1 MSMDIQENP
10 TKVPLSENAIL
21 HQSGVSFF
29 RIFTAYRK
37 EKKIR
42 TEKIVSGVISRRAF
56 LDIEKG
62 KSVLSRENWKFLMH
76 RIGIVTDYF
85 ETVVSRKELKDWRCR
100 EDICLS
106 VCEDCKK
113 AKKLLE
119 EYRNSHIKMSNIERQ
134 FCLKIEWLLSR
145 NEKSDEELYKLSKD
159 AVCCTVQEDWKEN
172 LSVLYVG
179 PEELEAMLLVVWSL
193 LKKNELMDA
202 FRLFDQIQ
210 RYPKI
215 HNWEPRMRE
224 MICAQIALIGIKL
237 YERMQKIDIGYKIGM
252 ESLELL
258 RQQSSQRYAYP
269 LLAELVRIGIMLEK
283 EKSEELLQFQKFQ
296 KAFEIVYEENKIP
309 YMRVWQCGSIENSY
323 DVGMVLKRMRMAQEK
338 TQEEVCIDEKGFSF
352 LNVRQLSRMEGK
364 NEIICERISVI
375 VPIYNTEKYLARC
388 IESILCQTY
397 TNLEI
402 ILVDD
407 GSTDK
412 SGDICDFYA
421 RKDNRVKVV
430 HKENGGAAA
439 ARNFALNMVTG
450 QYIGFVDSD
459 DTVEKDFFELL
470 YDLICQY
477 DADIS
482 MVAYREIEMGE
493 KIAKLKDKSL
503 IVMNQKQAVK
513 ELLFDRKIQNYV
525 WNKLYKRKLFQGVYF
540 PIGVIYEDISVMYDL
555 IRKIEKLVYL
565 PESKYNYYIRKDSIV
580 NTNSHQ
586 KRVDELDSVIKRYKD
601 AKRDF
606 PELEQENAYALV
618 MWMIRVYSY
627 TVKENDP
634 NDTFIKE
641 QYELFQSESQKYLC
655 YILTNLKP
663 FKRMILLAMLWDL
676 EKGKEVVRMDG
687 ELHE

>member
-338 TQEEVCIDEKGFSF
+338 TQEEVCIDEKGVSF
-352 LNVRQLSRMEGK
+352 LNVRQLSRIEKGENRPSTENFQFLTRKMGRELDWIMPMLETDSIEVLSMRQDIIYAIGMRQWKKAQNILEQLKTKIGAEDYKEPQIQQEIQFIEAMYELEANRITACEAEKEYYEALSYTFELSWLSLEELPFIRSEEGIIISNIADIYHDMGNLK
-364 NEIICERISVI
+364 KSEELFEKLSSAYQKKQIFLKINSSASAIILGQYSRLLGDIMNYEKALYIDSVNLKYELNDFNLIHIENLLYNQAWAYYEIDREQNNQKIQRKFWAAQRFAEFNRKEELI
-375 VPIYNTEKYLARC
+375 NLLKMRENKYLK
-388 IESILCQTY
+388 
-397 TNLEI
+397 
-402 ILVDD
+402 DD
-407 GSTDK
+407 
-412 SGDICDFYA
+412 
-421 RKDNRVKVV
+421 
-430 HKENGGAAA
+430 
-439 ARNFALNMVTG
+439 
-450 QYIGFVDSD
+450 
-459 DTVEKDFFELL
+459 
-470 YDLICQY
+470 
-477 DADIS
+477 
-482 MVAYREIEMGE
+482 
-493 KIAKLKDKSL
+493 
-503 IVMNQKQAVK
+503 
-513 ELLFDRKIQNYV
+513 
-525 WNKLYKRKLFQGVYF
+525 
-540 PIGVIYEDISVMYDL
+540 
-555 IRKIEKLVYL
+555 
-565 PESKYNYYIRKDSIV
+565 
-580 NTNSHQ
+580 
-586 KRVDELDSVIKRYKD
+586 
-601 AKRDF
+601 
-606 PELEQENAYALV
+606 
-618 MWMIRVYSY
+618 
-627 TVKENDP
+627 
-634 NDTFIKE
+634 
-641 QYELFQSESQKYLC
+641 
-655 YILTNLKP
+655 
-663 FKRMILLAMLWDL
+663 
-676 EKGKEVVRMDG
+676 
-687 ELHE
+687 

>member
-1 MSMDIQENP
+1 MSMDIQGNL
-10 TKVPLSENAIL
+10 TKIPLSENAIL

-106 VCEDCKK
+106 VCEDCEK

-145 NEKSDEELYKLSKD
+145 NEKSGEELYKLSKD

-172 LSVLYVG
+172 LSALYVG
-179 PEELEAMLLVVWSL
+179 SEELEAMLLVVWSL

-237 YERMQKIDIGYKIGM
+237 YERMQKIDIAYKIGI

-258 RQQSSQRYAYP
+258 RQQSSQRYVYP
-269 LLAELVRIGIMLEK
+269 LLVELVRIGIMLEK
-283 EKSEELLQFQKFQ
+283 EKSEELQQFLKFQ
-296 KAFEIVYEENKIP
+296 KAFAILYEENKIP

-352 LNVRQLSRMEGK
+352 LNVRQLSRIEKGENRPSTENFQFLTRKMGRELDWIMPMLETDSIEVLSMRQDIIYAIGMRQWKKAKNILEQLKTKIRAEDYKEPQIQQEIQFIEAMYELEANKITVSEAEKKYYEALSYTFELSWLSLEELPFIRSEEG
-364 NEIICERISVI
+364 IIISNI
-375 VPIYNTEKYLARC
+375 ADIYHDMGNLKKSEELFEKLSSVYQKKQML
-388 IESILCQTY
+388 LK
-397 TNLEI
+397 TNSSASAI
-402 ILVDD
+402 IL
-407 GSTDK
+407 
-412 SGDICDFYA
+412 
-421 RKDNRVKVV
+421 
-430 HKENGGAAA
+430 
-439 ARNFALNMVTG
+439 G
-450 QYIGFVDSD
+450 QYSR
-459 DTVEKDFFELL
+459 LL
-470 YDLICQY
+470 GNI
-477 DADIS
+477 
-482 MVAYREIEMGE
+482 
-493 KIAKLKDKSL
+493 
-503 IVMNQKQAVK
+503 MNYKKA
-513 ELLFDRKIQNYV
+513 
-525 WNKLYKRKLFQGVYF
+525 LY
-540 PIGVIYEDISVMYDL
+540 I
-555 IRKIEKLVYL
+555 
-565 PESKYNYYIRKDSIV
+565 
-580 NTNSHQ
+580 
-586 KRVDELDSVIKRYKD
+586 DSVN
-601 AKRDF
+601 
-606 PELEQENAYALV
+606 L
-618 MWMIRVYSY
+618 
-627 TVKENDP
+627 
-634 NDTFIKE
+634 
-641 QYELFQSESQKYLC
+641 QYELNDFNLIHIENLLYNQAWAYYEIDREQNNQKIQRKFWTAQRFAEFNRKEELINLLKMRENKYL
-655 YILTNLKP
+655 K
-663 FKRMILLAMLWDL
+663 D
-676 EKGKEVVRMDG
+676 D
-687 ELHE
+687 

>member
-1 MSMDIQENP
+1 MDIKGNLTEI
-10 TKVPLSENAIL
+10 PLSENAIL

-106 VCEDCKK
+106 VCEDCEK

-145 NEKSDEELYKLSKD
+145 NEKSGEELYKLSKD

-172 LSVLYVG
+172 LSALYVG

-237 YERMQKIDIGYKIGM
+237 YERMQKIDIAYKIGI

-338 TQEEVCIDEKGFSF
+338 TQEEVCIDENGFSF
-352 LNVRQLSRMEGK
+352 LNVRQLSRIEKGENRPSTENFQFLTRKMGRELDWIMPMLETDSIEVLSMRQDIIYSIGMRQWKKAQNILEQLKTKIRAEDYKEPQIQQEIQFIEAMYELEANKITVSEAEKKYYEALSYTFELSWLSLEELPFIRSEEG
-364 NEIICERISVI
+364 IIISNI
-375 VPIYNTEKYLARC
+375 ADIYHDMGNLKKSEELFEKLSSVYQKKQML
-388 IESILCQTY
+388 LK
-397 TNLEI
+397 TNSSASAI
-402 ILVDD
+402 IL
-407 GSTDK
+407 
-412 SGDICDFYA
+412 
-421 RKDNRVKVV
+421 
-430 HKENGGAAA
+430 
-439 ARNFALNMVTG
+439 G
-450 QYIGFVDSD
+450 QYSR
-459 DTVEKDFFELL
+459 LL
-470 YDLICQY
+470 GNI
-477 DADIS
+477 
-482 MVAYREIEMGE
+482 
-493 KIAKLKDKSL
+493 
-503 IVMNQKQAVK
+503 MNYKKA
-513 ELLFDRKIQNYV
+513 
-525 WNKLYKRKLFQGVYF
+525 LY
-540 PIGVIYEDISVMYDL
+540 I
-555 IRKIEKLVYL
+555 
-565 PESKYNYYIRKDSIV
+565 
-580 NTNSHQ
+580 
-586 KRVDELDSVIKRYKD
+586 DSVN
-601 AKRDF
+601 
-606 PELEQENAYALV
+606 L
-618 MWMIRVYSY
+618 
-627 TVKENDP
+627 
-634 NDTFIKE
+634 
-641 QYELFQSESQKYLC
+641 QYELNDFNLIHIENLLYNQAWAYYEIDREQNNQKIQRKFWTAQRIAEFNRKEELINLLKMRENKYL
-655 YILTNLKP
+655 
-663 FKRMILLAMLWDL
+663 
-676 EKGKEVVRMDG
+676 KGD
-687 ELHE
+687 

>member
-1 MSMDIQENP
+1 MSMDIQGNL
-10 TKVPLSENAIL
+10 TKIPLSENAIL

-106 VCEDCKK
+106 VCEDCEK

-145 NEKSDEELYKLSKD
+145 NEKSGEELYKLSKD

-172 LSVLYVG
+172 LSALYVG

-237 YERMQKIDIGYKIGM
+237 YERMQKIDIAYKIGI

-269 LLAELVRIGIMLEK
+269 LLVELVRIGIMLEK
-283 EKSEELLQFQKFQ
+283 EKSEELQQFLKFQ
-296 KAFEIVYEENKIP
+296 KAFAILYEENKIP

-338 TQEEVCIDEKGFSF
+338 TQEEVCIDENGFSF
-352 LNVRQLSRMEGK
+352 LNVRQLSRIEKGENRPSTENFQFLTRKMGRELDWIMPMLETDSIEVLSMRQDIIYAIGMRQWKKAKNILEQLKTKIRAEDYKEPQIQQEIQFIEAMYELEANKITVSEAEKKYYEALSYTFELSWLSLEELPFIRSEEG
-364 NEIICERISVI
+364 IIISNI
-375 VPIYNTEKYLARC
+375 ADIYHDMGNLKKSEELFEKLSSVYQKKQML
-388 IESILCQTY
+388 LK
-397 TNLEI
+397 TNSSASAI
-402 ILVDD
+402 IL
-407 GSTDK
+407 
-412 SGDICDFYA
+412 
-421 RKDNRVKVV
+421 
-430 HKENGGAAA
+430 
-439 ARNFALNMVTG
+439 G
-450 QYIGFVDSD
+450 QYSR
-459 DTVEKDFFELL
+459 LL
-470 YDLICQY
+470 GNI
-477 DADIS
+477 
-482 MVAYREIEMGE
+482 
-493 KIAKLKDKSL
+493 
-503 IVMNQKQAVK
+503 MNYKKA
-513 ELLFDRKIQNYV
+513 
-525 WNKLYKRKLFQGVYF
+525 LY
-540 PIGVIYEDISVMYDL
+540 I
-555 IRKIEKLVYL
+555 
-565 PESKYNYYIRKDSIV
+565 
-580 NTNSHQ
+580 
-586 KRVDELDSVIKRYKD
+586 DSVN
-601 AKRDF
+601 
-606 PELEQENAYALV
+606 L
-618 MWMIRVYSY
+618 
-627 TVKENDP
+627 
-634 NDTFIKE
+634 
-641 QYELFQSESQKYLC
+641 QYELNDFNLIHIENLLYNQAWAYYEIDREQNNQKIQRKFWTAQRIAEFNRKEELINLLKMRENKYL
-655 YILTNLKP
+655 
-663 FKRMILLAMLWDL
+663 
-676 EKGKEVVRMDG
+676 KGD
-687 ELHE
+687 

>member
-1 MSMDIQENP
+1 MSMDIQGNL
-10 TKVPLSENAIL
+10 TKIPLSENAIL

-85 ETVVSRKELKDWRCR
+85 EIVVSRKELKDWRCR

-106 VCEDCKK
+106 ACEDCEK

-145 NEKSDEELYKLSKD
+145 NEKSGEELYKLSKD
-159 AVCCTVQEDWKEN
+159 AVCCTVQEDWKES
-172 LSVLYVG
+172 LSALYVG

-215 HNWEPRMRE
+215 HNWESRMRE

-237 YERMQKIDIGYKIGM
+237 YERMKKIDIAYKIGI

-283 EKSEELLQFQKFQ
+283 EKSEKLLQFQKFQ

-352 LNVRQLSRMEGK
+352 LNVRQLSRIEKGENRPSTENFQFLTRKMGRELDWIMPMLETDSIEVLSMRQDIIYAIGMRQWKKAKNILEQLKTKIGAEDYKEPQIQQEIQFIEAMYELEANRITACEAEKEYYEALSYTFELSWLSLEELPFIRSEEG
-364 NEIICERISVI
+364 IIISNI
-375 VPIYNTEKYLARC
+375 ADIYHDMGNLKKSEELFEKLSSVYQKKQMFLK
-388 IESILCQTY
+388 
-397 TNLEI
+397 TNSSASAI
-402 ILVDD
+402 IL
-407 GSTDK
+407 GQYSRLL
-412 SGDICDFYA
+412 GDIMNY
-421 RKDNRVKVV
+421 KK
-430 HKENGGAAA
+430 
-439 ARNFALNMVTG
+439 AL
-450 QYIGFVDSD
+450 YI
-459 DTVEKDFFELL
+459 
-470 YDLICQY
+470 
-477 DADIS
+477 
-482 MVAYREIEMGE
+482 
-493 KIAKLKDKSL
+493 
-503 IVMNQKQAVK
+503 
-513 ELLFDRKIQNYV
+513 
-525 WNKLYKRKLFQGVYF
+525 
-540 PIGVIYEDISVMYDL
+540 
-555 IRKIEKLVYL
+555 
-565 PESKYNYYIRKDSIV
+565 
-580 NTNSHQ
+580 
-586 KRVDELDSVIKRYKD
+586 DSVN
-601 AKRDF
+601 
-606 PELEQENAYALV
+606 L
-618 MWMIRVYSY
+618 
-627 TVKENDP
+627 
-634 NDTFIKE
+634 
-641 QYELFQSESQKYLC
+641 QYELNDFNLIHIENLLYNQAWAYYEIDREQNSQKIQRKFWAAQRFAEFNRKEELINLLKMRENKYL
-655 YILTNLKP
+655 K
-663 FKRMILLAMLWDL
+663 D
-676 EKGKEVVRMDG
+676 D
-687 ELHE
+687 

>member
-269 LLAELVRIGIMLEK
+269 LLVELVRIGIMLEK

-309 YMRVWQCGSIENSY
+309 YIRVWQCGSIENSY

-352 LNVRQLSRMEGK
+352 LNVRQLSRIEKGENRPSTENFQFLTRKMGRELDWIMPMLETDSIEVLSMRQDIIYSIGMRQWKKAQNILEQLKTKIGAEDYKEPQIQQEIQFIEAMYELEANKITVSEAEKKYYEALSYTFELSWLSLEELPFIRSEEG
-364 NEIICERISVI
+364 IIISNI
-375 VPIYNTEKYLARC
+375 ADIYHDMGNLKKSEELFEKLSSVYQKKQML
-388 IESILCQTY
+388 LK
-397 TNLEI
+397 TNSSASAI
-402 ILVDD
+402 IL
-407 GSTDK
+407 
-412 SGDICDFYA
+412 
-421 RKDNRVKVV
+421 
-430 HKENGGAAA
+430 
-439 ARNFALNMVTG
+439 G
-450 QYIGFVDSD
+450 QYSR
-459 DTVEKDFFELL
+459 LL
-470 YDLICQY
+470 GNI
-477 DADIS
+477 
-482 MVAYREIEMGE
+482 
-493 KIAKLKDKSL
+493 
-503 IVMNQKQAVK
+503 MNYKKA
-513 ELLFDRKIQNYV
+513 
-525 WNKLYKRKLFQGVYF
+525 LY
-540 PIGVIYEDISVMYDL
+540 I
-555 IRKIEKLVYL
+555 
-565 PESKYNYYIRKDSIV
+565 
-580 NTNSHQ
+580 
-586 KRVDELDSVIKRYKD
+586 DSVN
-601 AKRDF
+601 
-606 PELEQENAYALV
+606 L
-618 MWMIRVYSY
+618 
-627 TVKENDP
+627 
-634 NDTFIKE
+634 
-641 QYELFQSESQKYLC
+641 QYELNDFNLIHIENLLYNQAWAYYEIDREQNNQKIQRKFWTAQRIAEFNRKEELINLLKMRENKYL
-655 YILTNLKP
+655 
-663 FKRMILLAMLWDL
+663 
-676 EKGKEVVRMDG
+676 KGD
-687 ELHE
+687 

>member
-1 MSMDIQENP
+1 MSMDIQGNL
-10 TKVPLSENAIL
+10 TKIPLSENAIL

-106 VCEDCKK
+106 ACEDCEK

-145 NEKSDEELYKLSKD
+145 NEKSGEELYKLSKD

-172 LSVLYVG
+172 LSALYVG

-210 RYPKI
+210 RYLKI

-237 YERMQKIDIGYKIGM
+237 YERMQKIDIAYKIGT

-269 LLAELVRIGIMLEK
+269 LLVELVRIGIMLEK
-283 EKSEELLQFQKFQ
+283 EKSEELQQFLKFQ
-296 KAFEIVYEENKIP
+296 KAFAILYEENKIP

-352 LNVRQLSRMEGK
+352 LNVRQLSRIEKGENRPSTENFQFLTRKMGRELDWIMPMLETDSIEVLSMRQDIIYAIGMRQWKKAQNILEQLKTKIRAEDYKEPQIQQEIQFIEAMYELEANKITVSEAEKKYYEALSYTFELSWLSLEELPFIRSEEG
-364 NEIICERISVI
+364 IIISNI
-375 VPIYNTEKYLARC
+375 ADIYHDMGNLKKSEELFEKLSSVYQKKQML
-388 IESILCQTY
+388 LK
-397 TNLEI
+397 TNSSASAI
-402 ILVDD
+402 IL
-407 GSTDK
+407 
-412 SGDICDFYA
+412 
-421 RKDNRVKVV
+421 
-430 HKENGGAAA
+430 
-439 ARNFALNMVTG
+439 G
-450 QYIGFVDSD
+450 QYSR
-459 DTVEKDFFELL
+459 LL
-470 YDLICQY
+470 GNI
-477 DADIS
+477 
-482 MVAYREIEMGE
+482 
-493 KIAKLKDKSL
+493 
-503 IVMNQKQAVK
+503 MNYKKA
-513 ELLFDRKIQNYV
+513 
-525 WNKLYKRKLFQGVYF
+525 LY
-540 PIGVIYEDISVMYDL
+540 I
-555 IRKIEKLVYL
+555 
-565 PESKYNYYIRKDSIV
+565 
-580 NTNSHQ
+580 
-586 KRVDELDSVIKRYKD
+586 DSVN
-601 AKRDF
+601 
-606 PELEQENAYALV
+606 L
-618 MWMIRVYSY
+618 
-627 TVKENDP
+627 
-634 NDTFIKE
+634 
-641 QYELFQSESQKYLC
+641 QYELNDFNLIHIENLLYNQAWAYYEIDREQNNQKIQRKFWTAQRIAEFNRKEELINLLKMRENKYL
-655 YILTNLKP
+655 
-663 FKRMILLAMLWDL
+663 
-676 EKGKEVVRMDG
+676 KGD
-687 ELHE
+687 

>member
-1 MSMDIQENP
+1 MSMDIQGNL
-10 TKVPLSENAIL
+10 TKIPLSENAIL

-106 VCEDCKK
+106 VCEDCEK

-145 NEKSDEELYKLSKD
+145 NEKSGEELYKLSKD

-172 LSVLYVG
+172 LSALYVG
-179 PEELEAMLLVVWSL
+179 SEELEAMLLVVWSL

-237 YERMQKIDIGYKIGM
+237 YERMKKIDIAYKIGI

-258 RQQSSQRYAYP
+258 RRQSSQRYAYP

-283 EKSEELLQFQKFQ
+283 EKSEKLLQFQKFQ

-323 DVGMVLKRMRMAQEK
+323 DVGMILKRMRMAQEK

-352 LNVRQLSRMEGK
+352 LNVRQLSRIEKGENRPSTENFQFLTRKMGRELDWIMPMLETDSIEVLSMRQDIIYAIGMRQWKKAKNILEQLKTKIGAEDYKEPQIQQEIQFIEAMYELEANRITACEAEKEYYEALSYTFELSWLSLEELPFIRSEEG
-364 NEIICERISVI
+364 IIISNI
-375 VPIYNTEKYLARC
+375 ADIYHDMGNLKKSEELFEKLSSVYQKKQMFLK
-388 IESILCQTY
+388 
-397 TNLEI
+397 TNSSASAI
-402 ILVDD
+402 IL
-407 GSTDK
+407 GQYSRLL
-412 SGDICDFYA
+412 GDIMNY
-421 RKDNRVKVV
+421 KK
-430 HKENGGAAA
+430 
-439 ARNFALNMVTG
+439 AL
-450 QYIGFVDSD
+450 YI
-459 DTVEKDFFELL
+459 
-470 YDLICQY
+470 
-477 DADIS
+477 
-482 MVAYREIEMGE
+482 
-493 KIAKLKDKSL
+493 
-503 IVMNQKQAVK
+503 
-513 ELLFDRKIQNYV
+513 
-525 WNKLYKRKLFQGVYF
+525 
-540 PIGVIYEDISVMYDL
+540 
-555 IRKIEKLVYL
+555 
-565 PESKYNYYIRKDSIV
+565 
-580 NTNSHQ
+580 
-586 KRVDELDSVIKRYKD
+586 DSVN
-601 AKRDF
+601 
-606 PELEQENAYALV
+606 L
-618 MWMIRVYSY
+618 
-627 TVKENDP
+627 
-634 NDTFIKE
+634 
-641 QYELFQSESQKYLC
+641 QYELNDFNLIHIENLLYNQAWAYYEIDREQNSQKIQRKFWAAQRFAEFNRKEELINLLKMRENKYL
-655 YILTNLKP
+655 K
-663 FKRMILLAMLWDL
+663 D
-676 EKGKEVVRMDG
+676 D
-687 ELHE
+687 

>member
-1 MSMDIQENP
+1 MSMDIQGNL
-10 TKVPLSENAIL
+10 TKIPLSENAIL

-106 VCEDCKK
+106 VCEDCEK

-119 EYRNSHIKMSNIERQ
+119 GYRNSHIKMSNIERQ

-145 NEKSDEELYKLSKD
+145 DEKSGEELYKLSED

-172 LSVLYVG
+172 LSALYVG

-215 HNWEPRMRE
+215 HNWESRMRE

-237 YERMQKIDIGYKIGM
+237 YERMKKIDIAYKIGI

-338 TQEEVCIDEKGFSF
+338 TQEEVCIDENGFSF
-352 LNVRQLSRMEGK
+352 LNVRQLSRIEKGENRPSTENFQFLTRKMGRELDWIMPMLETDSIEVLSMRQDIIYSIGMRQWKKAKNILEQLKTKIRAEDYKEPQIQQEIQFIEAMYELEANKITVSEAEKKYYEALSYTFELSWLSLEELPFIRSEEG
-364 NEIICERISVI
+364 IIISNI
-375 VPIYNTEKYLARC
+375 ADIYHDMGNLKKSEELFEKLSSVYQKKQML
-388 IESILCQTY
+388 LK
-397 TNLEI
+397 TNSSASAI
-402 ILVDD
+402 IL
-407 GSTDK
+407 
-412 SGDICDFYA
+412 
-421 RKDNRVKVV
+421 
-430 HKENGGAAA
+430 
-439 ARNFALNMVTG
+439 G
-450 QYIGFVDSD
+450 QYSR
-459 DTVEKDFFELL
+459 LL
-470 YDLICQY
+470 GNI
-477 DADIS
+477 
-482 MVAYREIEMGE
+482 
-493 KIAKLKDKSL
+493 
-503 IVMNQKQAVK
+503 MNYKKA
-513 ELLFDRKIQNYV
+513 
-525 WNKLYKRKLFQGVYF
+525 LY
-540 PIGVIYEDISVMYDL
+540 I
-555 IRKIEKLVYL
+555 
-565 PESKYNYYIRKDSIV
+565 
-580 NTNSHQ
+580 
-586 KRVDELDSVIKRYKD
+586 DSVN
-601 AKRDF
+601 
-606 PELEQENAYALV
+606 L
-618 MWMIRVYSY
+618 
-627 TVKENDP
+627 
-634 NDTFIKE
+634 
-641 QYELFQSESQKYLC
+641 QYELNDFNLIHIENLLYNQAWAYYEIDREQNNQKIQRKFWTAQRIAEFNRKEELINLLKMRENKYL
-655 YILTNLKP
+655 
-663 FKRMILLAMLWDL
+663 
-676 EKGKEVVRMDG
+676 KGD
-687 ELHE
+687 

>member
-1 MSMDIQENP
+1 MSMDIQGNL
-10 TKVPLSENAIL
+10 TKIPLSENAIL

-106 VCEDCKK
+106 VCEDCEK

-145 NEKSDEELYKLSKD
+145 NEKSGEELYKLSKD

-172 LSVLYVG
+172 LSALYVG

-237 YERMQKIDIGYKIGM
+237 YERMQKIDIAYKIGI

-258 RQQSSQRYAYP
+258 RQQSSQRYVYP
-269 LLAELVRIGIMLEK
+269 LLVELVRIGIMLEK
-283 EKSEELLQFQKFQ
+283 EKSEELQQFLKFQ
-296 KAFEIVYEENKIP
+296 KAFAILYEENKIP

-352 LNVRQLSRMEGK
+352 LNVRQLSRIEKGENRPSTENFQFLTRKMGRELDWIMPMLETDSIEVLSMRQDIIYAIGMRQWKKAKNILEQLKTKIRAEDYKEPQIQQEIQFIEAMYELEANRITACEAEKEYYEALSYTFELSWLSLEELPFIRSEEG
-364 NEIICERISVI
+364 IIISNI
-375 VPIYNTEKYLARC
+375 ADIYHDMGNLKKSEELFEKLSSVYQKKQML
-388 IESILCQTY
+388 LK
-397 TNLEI
+397 TNSSASAI
-402 ILVDD
+402 IL
-407 GSTDK
+407 GQYSRLL
-412 SGDICDFYA
+412 GDIMNY
-421 RKDNRVKVV
+421 KK
-430 HKENGGAAA
+430 
-439 ARNFALNMVTG
+439 AL
-450 QYIGFVDSD
+450 YI
-459 DTVEKDFFELL
+459 
-470 YDLICQY
+470 
-477 DADIS
+477 
-482 MVAYREIEMGE
+482 
-493 KIAKLKDKSL
+493 
-503 IVMNQKQAVK
+503 
-513 ELLFDRKIQNYV
+513 
-525 WNKLYKRKLFQGVYF
+525 
-540 PIGVIYEDISVMYDL
+540 
-555 IRKIEKLVYL
+555 
-565 PESKYNYYIRKDSIV
+565 
-580 NTNSHQ
+580 
-586 KRVDELDSVIKRYKD
+586 DSVN
-601 AKRDF
+601 
-606 PELEQENAYALV
+606 L
-618 MWMIRVYSY
+618 
-627 TVKENDP
+627 
-634 NDTFIKE
+634 
-641 QYELFQSESQKYLC
+641 QYELNDFNLIHIENLLYNQAWAYYEIDREQNNQKIQRKFWTAQRIAEFNRKEELINLLKMRENKYL
-655 YILTNLKP
+655 
-663 FKRMILLAMLWDL
+663 
-676 EKGKEVVRMDG
+676 KGD
-687 ELHE
+687 

>member
-1 MSMDIQENP
+1 MSMDIQGNL
-10 TKVPLSENAIL
+10 TKIPLSENAIL

-106 VCEDCKK
+106 ACEDCEK

-145 NEKSDEELYKLSKD
+145 NEKSGEELYKLSKD

-172 LSVLYVG
+172 LSALYVG

-237 YERMQKIDIGYKIGM
+237 YERMQKIDIAYKIGI

-258 RQQSSQRYAYP
+258 RQQSSQRYVYP
-269 LLAELVRIGIMLEK
+269 LLVELVRIGIMLEK
-283 EKSEELLQFQKFQ
+283 EKSEELQQFLKFQ
-296 KAFEIVYEENKIP
+296 KAFAILYEENKIP

-338 TQEEVCIDEKGFSF
+338 TQEEVCIDENGFSF
-352 LNVRQLSRMEGK
+352 LNVRQLSRIEKGENRPSTENFQFLTRKMGRELDWIMPMLETDSIEVLSMRQDIIYAIGMRQWKKAKNILEQLKTKIRAEDYKEPQIQQEIQFIEAMYELEANKITVSEAEKKYYEALSYTFELSWLSLEELPFIRSEEG
-364 NEIICERISVI
+364 IIISNI
-375 VPIYNTEKYLARC
+375 ADIYHDMGNLKKSEELFEKLSSVYQKKQML
-388 IESILCQTY
+388 LK
-397 TNLEI
+397 TNSSASAI
-402 ILVDD
+402 IL
-407 GSTDK
+407 GQYSRLL
-412 SGDICDFYA
+412 GDIMNY
-421 RKDNRVKVV
+421 KK
-430 HKENGGAAA
+430 
-439 ARNFALNMVTG
+439 AL
-450 QYIGFVDSD
+450 YI
-459 DTVEKDFFELL
+459 
-470 YDLICQY
+470 
-477 DADIS
+477 
-482 MVAYREIEMGE
+482 
-493 KIAKLKDKSL
+493 
-503 IVMNQKQAVK
+503 
-513 ELLFDRKIQNYV
+513 
-525 WNKLYKRKLFQGVYF
+525 
-540 PIGVIYEDISVMYDL
+540 
-555 IRKIEKLVYL
+555 
-565 PESKYNYYIRKDSIV
+565 
-580 NTNSHQ
+580 
-586 KRVDELDSVIKRYKD
+586 DSVN
-601 AKRDF
+601 
-606 PELEQENAYALV
+606 L
-618 MWMIRVYSY
+618 
-627 TVKENDP
+627 
-634 NDTFIKE
+634 
-641 QYELFQSESQKYLC
+641 QYELNDFNLIHIENLLYNQAWAYYEIDREQNNQKIQRKFWTAQRIAEFNRKEELINLLKMRENKYL
-655 YILTNLKP
+655 
-663 FKRMILLAMLWDL
+663 
-676 EKGKEVVRMDG
+676 KGD
-687 ELHE
+687 

>member
-1 MSMDIQENP
+1 MSMDIQGNL
-10 TKVPLSENAIL
+10 TKIPLSENAIL

-106 VCEDCKK
+106 VCEDCEK

-145 NEKSDEELYKLSKD
+145 NEKSGEELYKLSKD

-172 LSVLYVG
+172 LSALYVG

-237 YERMQKIDIGYKIGM
+237 YERMQKIDIAYKIGI

-352 LNVRQLSRMEGK
+352 LNVRQLSRIEKGENRPSTENFQFLTRKMGRELDWIMPMLETNSIEVLSMRQDIIYAIGMRQWKKAQNILEQLKTKIRAEDYKEPQIQQEIQFIEAMYELEANKITVSEAEKKYYEALSYTFELSWLSLEELPFIRSEEG
-364 NEIICERISVI
+364 IIISNI
-375 VPIYNTEKYLARC
+375 ADIYHDMGNLKKSEELFEKLSSVYQKKQML
-388 IESILCQTY
+388 LK
-397 TNLEI
+397 TNSSASAI
-402 ILVDD
+402 IL
-407 GSTDK
+407 
-412 SGDICDFYA
+412 
-421 RKDNRVKVV
+421 
-430 HKENGGAAA
+430 
-439 ARNFALNMVTG
+439 G
-450 QYIGFVDSD
+450 QYSR
-459 DTVEKDFFELL
+459 LL
-470 YDLICQY
+470 GNI
-477 DADIS
+477 
-482 MVAYREIEMGE
+482 
-493 KIAKLKDKSL
+493 
-503 IVMNQKQAVK
+503 MNYKKA
-513 ELLFDRKIQNYV
+513 
-525 WNKLYKRKLFQGVYF
+525 LY
-540 PIGVIYEDISVMYDL
+540 I
-555 IRKIEKLVYL
+555 
-565 PESKYNYYIRKDSIV
+565 
-580 NTNSHQ
+580 
-586 KRVDELDSVIKRYKD
+586 DSVN
-601 AKRDF
+601 
-606 PELEQENAYALV
+606 L
-618 MWMIRVYSY
+618 
-627 TVKENDP
+627 
-634 NDTFIKE
+634 
-641 QYELFQSESQKYLC
+641 QYELNDFNLIHIENLLYNQAWAYYEIDREQNNQKIQRKFWTAQRIAEFNRKEELINLLKMRENKYL
-655 YILTNLKP
+655 
-663 FKRMILLAMLWDL
+663 
-676 EKGKEVVRMDG
+676 KGD
-687 ELHE
+687 

>member
-1 MSMDIQENP
+1 MSMDIQGNL
-10 TKVPLSENAIL
+10 TKIPLSENAIL

-100 EDICLS
+100 EDICLF
-106 VCEDCKK
+106 VCEYCEK

-119 EYRNSHIKMSNIERQ
+119 GYRNSHIKMSNIERQ

-145 NEKSDEELYKLSKD
+145 NEKSGEELYKLSKD

-172 LSVLYVG
+172 LSALYVG

-237 YERMQKIDIGYKIGM
+237 YERMQKIDIAYKIGI

-258 RQQSSQRYAYP
+258 RQQSSQRYVYP
-269 LLAELVRIGIMLEK
+269 LLVELVRIGIMLEK
-283 EKSEELLQFQKFQ
+283 EKSEELQQFLKFQ
-296 KAFEIVYEENKIP
+296 KAFAILYEENKIP

-352 LNVRQLSRMEGK
+352 LNVRQLSRIEKGENRPSTENFQFLTRKMGRELDWIMPMLETDSIEVLSMRQDIIYAIGMRQWKKAKNILEQLKTKIRAEDYKEPQIQQEIQFIEAMYELEANKITVSEAEKKYYEALSYTFELSWLSLEELPFIRSEEG
-364 NEIICERISVI
+364 IIISNI
-375 VPIYNTEKYLARC
+375 ADIYHDMGNLKKSEELFEKLSSVYQKKQML
-388 IESILCQTY
+388 LK
-397 TNLEI
+397 TNSSASAI
-402 ILVDD
+402 IL
-407 GSTDK
+407 
-412 SGDICDFYA
+412 
-421 RKDNRVKVV
+421 
-430 HKENGGAAA
+430 
-439 ARNFALNMVTG
+439 G
-450 QYIGFVDSD
+450 QYSR
-459 DTVEKDFFELL
+459 LL
-470 YDLICQY
+470 GNI
-477 DADIS
+477 
-482 MVAYREIEMGE
+482 
-493 KIAKLKDKSL
+493 
-503 IVMNQKQAVK
+503 MNYKKA
-513 ELLFDRKIQNYV
+513 
-525 WNKLYKRKLFQGVYF
+525 LY
-540 PIGVIYEDISVMYDL
+540 I
-555 IRKIEKLVYL
+555 
-565 PESKYNYYIRKDSIV
+565 
-580 NTNSHQ
+580 
-586 KRVDELDSVIKRYKD
+586 DSVN
-601 AKRDF
+601 
-606 PELEQENAYALV
+606 L
-618 MWMIRVYSY
+618 
-627 TVKENDP
+627 
-634 NDTFIKE
+634 
-641 QYELFQSESQKYLC
+641 QYELNDFNLIHIENLLYNQAWAYYEIDREQNNQKIQRKFWTAQRIAEFNRKEELINLLKMRENKYL
-655 YILTNLKP
+655 
-663 FKRMILLAMLWDL
+663 
-676 EKGKEVVRMDG
+676 KGD
-687 ELHE
+687 

>member
-1 MSMDIQENP
+1 MSMDIQGNL
-10 TKVPLSENAIL
+10 TKIPLSENAIL

-106 VCEDCKK
+106 ACEDCEK

-145 NEKSDEELYKLSKD
+145 NEKSGEELYKLSKD

-172 LSVLYVG
+172 LSALYVG
-179 PEELEAMLLVVWSL
+179 SEELEAMLLVVWSL

-237 YERMQKIDIGYKIGM
+237 YERMKKIDIAYKIGI

-283 EKSEELLQFQKFQ
+283 EKSEKLLQFQKFQ

-352 LNVRQLSRMEGK
+352 LNVRQLSRIEKGENRPSTENFQFLTRKMGRELDWIMPMLETDSIEVLSMRQDIIYSIGMRQWKKVQNILEQLKTKIRAEDYKEPQIQQEIQFIEAMYELEANRITACEAEKEYYEALSYTFELSWLSLEELPFIRSEEG
-364 NEIICERISVI
+364 IIISNI
-375 VPIYNTEKYLARC
+375 ADIYHDMGNLKKSEELFEKLSSVYQKKQMFLK
-388 IESILCQTY
+388 
-397 TNLEI
+397 TNSSASAI
-402 ILVDD
+402 IL
-407 GSTDK
+407 GQYSRLL
-412 SGDICDFYA
+412 GDIMNY
-421 RKDNRVKVV
+421 KK
-430 HKENGGAAA
+430 
-439 ARNFALNMVTG
+439 AL
-450 QYIGFVDSD
+450 YI
-459 DTVEKDFFELL
+459 
-470 YDLICQY
+470 
-477 DADIS
+477 
-482 MVAYREIEMGE
+482 
-493 KIAKLKDKSL
+493 
-503 IVMNQKQAVK
+503 
-513 ELLFDRKIQNYV
+513 
-525 WNKLYKRKLFQGVYF
+525 
-540 PIGVIYEDISVMYDL
+540 
-555 IRKIEKLVYL
+555 
-565 PESKYNYYIRKDSIV
+565 
-580 NTNSHQ
+580 
-586 KRVDELDSVIKRYKD
+586 DSVN
-601 AKRDF
+601 
-606 PELEQENAYALV
+606 L
-618 MWMIRVYSY
+618 
-627 TVKENDP
+627 
-634 NDTFIKE
+634 
-641 QYELFQSESQKYLC
+641 QYELNDFNLIHIENLLYNQAWAYYEIDREQNSQKIQRKFWAAQRFAEFNRKEELINLLKMRENKYL
-655 YILTNLKP
+655 K
-663 FKRMILLAMLWDL
+663 D
-676 EKGKEVVRMDG
+676 D
-687 ELHE
+687 

>member
-1 MSMDIQENP
+1 MSMDIQGNL
-10 TKVPLSENAIL
+10 TKIPLSENAIL

-106 VCEDCKK
+106 VCEDCEK

-119 EYRNSHIKMSNIERQ
+119 GYRNSHIKMSNIERQ

-145 NEKSDEELYKLSKD
+145 NEKSGEELYKLSKD

-172 LSVLYVG
+172 LSALYVG

-202 FRLFDQIQ
+202 FRLFYQIQ

-237 YERMQKIDIGYKIGM
+237 YERMQKIDIAYKIGI

-352 LNVRQLSRMEGK
+352 LNVRQLSRIEKGENRPSTENFQFLTRKMGRELDWIMPMLETDSIEVLSMRQDIIYAIGMRQWKKAKNILEQLKTKIRAEDYKEPQIQQEIQFIEAMYELEANKITVSEAEKKYYEALSYTFELSWLSLEELPFIRSEEG
-364 NEIICERISVI
+364 IIISNI
-375 VPIYNTEKYLARC
+375 ADIFHDMGNLKKSEELFEKLSSVYQKKQML
-388 IESILCQTY
+388 LK
-397 TNLEI
+397 TNSSASAI
-402 ILVDD
+402 IL
-407 GSTDK
+407 
-412 SGDICDFYA
+412 
-421 RKDNRVKVV
+421 
-430 HKENGGAAA
+430 
-439 ARNFALNMVTG
+439 G
-450 QYIGFVDSD
+450 QYSR
-459 DTVEKDFFELL
+459 LL
-470 YDLICQY
+470 GNI
-477 DADIS
+477 
-482 MVAYREIEMGE
+482 
-493 KIAKLKDKSL
+493 
-503 IVMNQKQAVK
+503 MNYKKA
-513 ELLFDRKIQNYV
+513 
-525 WNKLYKRKLFQGVYF
+525 LY
-540 PIGVIYEDISVMYDL
+540 I
-555 IRKIEKLVYL
+555 
-565 PESKYNYYIRKDSIV
+565 
-580 NTNSHQ
+580 
-586 KRVDELDSVIKRYKD
+586 DSVN
-601 AKRDF
+601 
-606 PELEQENAYALV
+606 L
-618 MWMIRVYSY
+618 
-627 TVKENDP
+627 
-634 NDTFIKE
+634 
-641 QYELFQSESQKYLC
+641 QYELNDFNLIHIENLLYNQAWAYYEIDREQNSQKIQRKFWAAQRFAEFNRKEELINLLKMRENKYL
-655 YILTNLKP
+655 K
-663 FKRMILLAMLWDL
+663 D
-676 EKGKEVVRMDG
+676 D
-687 ELHE
+687 

>member
-106 VCEDCKK
+106 VCEDCEK

-258 RQQSSQRYAYP
+258 RQQSSQRYVYP
-269 LLAELVRIGIMLEK
+269 LLVELVRIGIMLEK
-283 EKSEELLQFQKFQ
+283 EKSEELQQFLKFQ
-296 KAFEIVYEENKIP
+296 KAFAILYEENKIP

-352 LNVRQLSRMEGK
+352 LNVRQLSRIEKGENRPSTENFQFLTRKMGRELDWIMPMLETDSIEVLSMRQDIIYAIGMRQWKKAQNILEQLKTKIGAEDYKEPQIQQEIQFIEAMYELEANKITVSEAEKKYYEALSYTFELSWLSLEELPFIRREEGIIISNIADIYHDMGNLK
-364 NEIICERISVI
+364 KSEELFEKLSSVYQKKQIFLKINSSASAIILGQYSRLLGDIMNYEKALYIDSVNLKYELNDFNLIHIENLLYNQAWAYYEIDREQNNQKIQRKFWAAQRFAEFNRKEELI
-375 VPIYNTEKYLARC
+375 NLLKMRENKYLK
-388 IESILCQTY
+388 
-397 TNLEI
+397 
-402 ILVDD
+402 DD
-407 GSTDK
+407 
-412 SGDICDFYA
+412 
-421 RKDNRVKVV
+421 
-430 HKENGGAAA
+430 
-439 ARNFALNMVTG
+439 
-450 QYIGFVDSD
+450 
-459 DTVEKDFFELL
+459 
-470 YDLICQY
+470 
-477 DADIS
+477 
-482 MVAYREIEMGE
+482 
-493 KIAKLKDKSL
+493 
-503 IVMNQKQAVK
+503 
-513 ELLFDRKIQNYV
+513 
-525 WNKLYKRKLFQGVYF
+525 
-540 PIGVIYEDISVMYDL
+540 
-555 IRKIEKLVYL
+555 
-565 PESKYNYYIRKDSIV
+565 
-580 NTNSHQ
+580 
-586 KRVDELDSVIKRYKD
+586 
-601 AKRDF
+601 
-606 PELEQENAYALV
+606 
-618 MWMIRVYSY
+618 
-627 TVKENDP
+627 
-634 NDTFIKE
+634 
-641 QYELFQSESQKYLC
+641 
-655 YILTNLKP
+655 
-663 FKRMILLAMLWDL
+663 
-676 EKGKEVVRMDG
+676 
-687 ELHE
+687 

>member
-1 MSMDIQENP
+1 MSMDIQGNL
-10 TKVPLSENAIL
+10 TKIPLSENAIL

-106 VCEDCKK
+106 VCEDCEK

-145 NEKSDEELYKLSKD
+145 NEKSGEELYKLSKD

-172 LSVLYVG
+172 LSALYVG
-179 PEELEAMLLVVWSL
+179 SEELEAMLLVVWSL

-237 YERMQKIDIGYKIGM
+237 YERMKKIDIAYKIGI

-283 EKSEELLQFQKFQ
+283 EKSEKLLQFQKFQ

-352 LNVRQLSRMEGK
+352 LNVRQLSRIEKGENRPSTENFQFLTRKMGRELDWIMPMLETDSIEVLSMRQDIIYAIGMRQWKKAKNILEQLKTKIGAEDYKEPQIQQEIQFIEAMYELEANRITACEAEKEYYEALSYTFELSWLSLEELPFIRSEEG
-364 NEIICERISVI
+364 IIISNI
-375 VPIYNTEKYLARC
+375 ADIYHDMGNLKKSEELFEKLSSVYQKKQML
-388 IESILCQTY
+388 LK
-397 TNLEI
+397 TNSSASAI
-402 ILVDD
+402 IL
-407 GSTDK
+407 
-412 SGDICDFYA
+412 
-421 RKDNRVKVV
+421 
-430 HKENGGAAA
+430 
-439 ARNFALNMVTG
+439 G
-450 QYIGFVDSD
+450 QYSR
-459 DTVEKDFFELL
+459 LL
-470 YDLICQY
+470 GNI
-477 DADIS
+477 
-482 MVAYREIEMGE
+482 
-493 KIAKLKDKSL
+493 
-503 IVMNQKQAVK
+503 MNYKKA
-513 ELLFDRKIQNYV
+513 
-525 WNKLYKRKLFQGVYF
+525 LY
-540 PIGVIYEDISVMYDL
+540 I
-555 IRKIEKLVYL
+555 
-565 PESKYNYYIRKDSIV
+565 
-580 NTNSHQ
+580 
-586 KRVDELDSVIKRYKD
+586 DSVN
-601 AKRDF
+601 
-606 PELEQENAYALV
+606 L
-618 MWMIRVYSY
+618 
-627 TVKENDP
+627 
-634 NDTFIKE
+634 
-641 QYELFQSESQKYLC
+641 QYELNDFNLIHIENLLYNQAWAYYEIDREQNSQKIQRKFWTAQRIAEFNRKEELINLLKMRENKYL
-655 YILTNLKP
+655 K
-663 FKRMILLAMLWDL
+663 D
-676 EKGKEVVRMDG
+676 D
-687 ELHE
+687 

>member
-1 MSMDIQENP
+1 MSMDIQGNL
-10 TKVPLSENAIL
+10 TKIPLSENAIL

-106 VCEDCKK
+106 VCEDCEK

-145 NEKSDEELYKLSKD
+145 NEKSGEELYKLSKD

-172 LSVLYVG
+172 LSALYVG
-179 PEELEAMLLVVWSL
+179 PEKLEAMLLVVWSL

-237 YERMQKIDIGYKIGM
+237 YERMQKIDIAYKIGI

-258 RQQSSQRYAYP
+258 RQQSSQRYVYP
-269 LLAELVRIGIMLEK
+269 LLVELVRIGIMLEK
-283 EKSEELLQFQKFQ
+283 EKSEELQQFLKFQ
-296 KAFEIVYEENKIP
+296 KAFAILYEENKIP

-352 LNVRQLSRMEGK
+352 LNVRQLSRIEKGENRPSTENFQFLTRKMGRELDWIMPMLETDSIEVLSMRQDIIYAIGMRQWKKAKNILEQLKTKIRAEDYKEPQIQQEIQFIEAMYELEANKITVSEAEKKYYEALSYTFELSWLSLEELPFIRSEEG
-364 NEIICERISVI
+364 IIISNI
-375 VPIYNTEKYLARC
+375 ADIYHDMGNLKKSEELFEKLSSVYQKKQML
-388 IESILCQTY
+388 LK
-397 TNLEI
+397 TNSSASAI
-402 ILVDD
+402 IL
-407 GSTDK
+407 
-412 SGDICDFYA
+412 
-421 RKDNRVKVV
+421 
-430 HKENGGAAA
+430 
-439 ARNFALNMVTG
+439 G
-450 QYIGFVDSD
+450 QYSR
-459 DTVEKDFFELL
+459 LL
-470 YDLICQY
+470 GNI
-477 DADIS
+477 
-482 MVAYREIEMGE
+482 
-493 KIAKLKDKSL
+493 
-503 IVMNQKQAVK
+503 MNYKKA
-513 ELLFDRKIQNYV
+513 
-525 WNKLYKRKLFQGVYF
+525 LY
-540 PIGVIYEDISVMYDL
+540 I
-555 IRKIEKLVYL
+555 
-565 PESKYNYYIRKDSIV
+565 
-580 NTNSHQ
+580 
-586 KRVDELDSVIKRYKD
+586 DSVN
-601 AKRDF
+601 
-606 PELEQENAYALV
+606 L
-618 MWMIRVYSY
+618 
-627 TVKENDP
+627 
-634 NDTFIKE
+634 
-641 QYELFQSESQKYLC
+641 QYELNDFNLIHIENLLYNQAWAYYEIDREQNNQKIQRKFWTAQRIAEFNRKEELINLLKMRENKYL
-655 YILTNLKP
+655 
-663 FKRMILLAMLWDL
+663 
-676 EKGKEVVRMDG
+676 KGD
-687 ELHE
+687 

>member
-1 MSMDIQENP
+1 MSMDIQGNL
-10 TKVPLSENAIL
+10 TKIPLSENAIL

-85 ETVVSRKELKDWRCR
+85 EIVVSRKELKDWRCR

-106 VCEDCKK
+106 ACEDCEK

-237 YERMQKIDIGYKIGM
+237 YERMKKIDIAYKIGI

-283 EKSEELLQFQKFQ
+283 EKSEEFLQFQKFQ

-338 TQEEVCIDEKGFSF
+338 TQEEVCIDENGFSF
-352 LNVRQLSRMEGK
+352 LNVRQLSRIEKGENRPSTENFQFLTRKMGRELDWIMPMLETDSIEVLSMRQDIIYAIGMRQWKKAKNILEQLKTKIGAEDYKEPQIQQEIQFIEAMYELEANKITVSEAEKEYYEALSYTFELSWLSLEELPFIRSEEG
-364 NEIICERISVI
+364 IIISNI
-375 VPIYNTEKYLARC
+375 ADIYHDMGNLKKSEELFEKLSSVYQKKQMFLK
-388 IESILCQTY
+388 
-397 TNLEI
+397 TNSSASAI
-402 ILVDD
+402 IL
-407 GSTDK
+407 
-412 SGDICDFYA
+412 
-421 RKDNRVKVV
+421 
-430 HKENGGAAA
+430 
-439 ARNFALNMVTG
+439 G
-450 QYIGFVDSD
+450 QYSR
-459 DTVEKDFFELL
+459 LL
-470 YDLICQY
+470 GNI
-477 DADIS
+477 
-482 MVAYREIEMGE
+482 
-493 KIAKLKDKSL
+493 
-503 IVMNQKQAVK
+503 MNYKKA
-513 ELLFDRKIQNYV
+513 
-525 WNKLYKRKLFQGVYF
+525 LY
-540 PIGVIYEDISVMYDL
+540 I
-555 IRKIEKLVYL
+555 
-565 PESKYNYYIRKDSIV
+565 
-580 NTNSHQ
+580 
-586 KRVDELDSVIKRYKD
+586 DSVN
-601 AKRDF
+601 
-606 PELEQENAYALV
+606 L
-618 MWMIRVYSY
+618 
-627 TVKENDP
+627 
-634 NDTFIKE
+634 
-641 QYELFQSESQKYLC
+641 QYELNDFNLIHIENLLYNQAWAYYEIDREQNNQKIQRKFWAAQRFAEFNRKEELINLLKMRENKYL
-655 YILTNLKP
+655 K
-663 FKRMILLAMLWDL
+663 D
-676 EKGKEVVRMDG
+676 D
-687 ELHE
+687 

>member
-1 MSMDIQENP
+1 MSMDIQGNL
-10 TKVPLSENAIL
+10 TKIPLSENAIL

-172 LSVLYVG
+172 LSALYVG

-237 YERMQKIDIGYKIGM
+237 YERMKKIDIAYKIGI

-323 DVGMVLKRMRMAQEK
+323 DVGMVLKRMRLAQEK

-352 LNVRQLSRMEGK
+352 LNVRQLSRIEKGENRPSTENFQFLTRKMGRELDWIMPMLETDSIEVLSMRQDIIYAIGMRQWKKAKNILEQLKTKIGAEDYKEPQIQQEIQFIEAMYELEANRITACEAEKEYYEALSYTFELSWLSLEELPFIRSEEG
-364 NEIICERISVI
+364 IIISNI
-375 VPIYNTEKYLARC
+375 ADIYHDMGNLKKSEELFEKLSSVYQKKQIFLKINSSA
-388 IESILCQTY
+388 SA
-397 TNLEI
+397 I
-402 ILVDD
+402 IL
-407 GSTDK
+407 GQYSRLL
-412 SGDICDFYA
+412 GDIMNY
-421 RKDNRVKVV
+421 KK
-430 HKENGGAAA
+430 
-439 ARNFALNMVTG
+439 AL
-450 QYIGFVDSD
+450 YI
-459 DTVEKDFFELL
+459 
-470 YDLICQY
+470 
-477 DADIS
+477 
-482 MVAYREIEMGE
+482 
-493 KIAKLKDKSL
+493 
-503 IVMNQKQAVK
+503 
-513 ELLFDRKIQNYV
+513 
-525 WNKLYKRKLFQGVYF
+525 
-540 PIGVIYEDISVMYDL
+540 
-555 IRKIEKLVYL
+555 
-565 PESKYNYYIRKDSIV
+565 
-580 NTNSHQ
+580 
-586 KRVDELDSVIKRYKD
+586 DSVN
-601 AKRDF
+601 
-606 PELEQENAYALV
+606 L
-618 MWMIRVYSY
+618 
-627 TVKENDP
+627 
-634 NDTFIKE
+634 
-641 QYELFQSESQKYLC
+641 QYELNDFNLIHIENLLYNQAWAYYEIDREQNSQKIQRKFWAAQRIAEFNRKEELINLLKMRENKYL
-655 YILTNLKP
+655 
-663 FKRMILLAMLWDL
+663 
-676 EKGKEVVRMDG
+676 KGD
-687 ELHE
+687 

>member
-1 MSMDIQENP
+1 MSMDIQGNL
-10 TKVPLSENAIL
+10 TKIPLSENAIL

-37 EKKIR
+37 EKKIS

-85 ETVVSRKELKDWRCR
+85 EIVVSRKELKDWRCR

-106 VCEDCKK
+106 ACEDCEK

-145 NEKSDEELYKLSKD
+145 NEKSGEELYKLSKD

-172 LSVLYVG
+172 LSALYVG

-237 YERMQKIDIGYKIGM
+237 YERMKKIDIAYKIGI

-269 LLAELVRIGIMLEK
+269 LLVELVRIGIMLEK
-283 EKSEELLQFQKFQ
+283 EKSEELQQFQKFQ

-338 TQEEVCIDEKGFSF
+338 TQEEVCIDENGFSF
-352 LNVRQLSRMEGK
+352 LNVRQLSRIEKGENRPSTENFQFLTRKMGRELDWIMPMLETDSIEVLSMRQDIIYSIGMRQWKKVQNILEQLKTKIRAEDYKEPQIQQEIQFIEAMYELEANKITVSEAEKEYYEALSYTFELSWLSLEELPFIRSEEG
-364 NEIICERISVI
+364 IIISNI
-375 VPIYNTEKYLARC
+375 ADIYHDMGNLKKSEELFEKLSSVYQKKQMFLK
-388 IESILCQTY
+388 
-397 TNLEI
+397 TNSSASAI
-402 ILVDD
+402 IL
-407 GSTDK
+407 
-412 SGDICDFYA
+412 
-421 RKDNRVKVV
+421 
-430 HKENGGAAA
+430 
-439 ARNFALNMVTG
+439 G
-450 QYIGFVDSD
+450 QYSR
-459 DTVEKDFFELL
+459 LL
-470 YDLICQY
+470 GNI
-477 DADIS
+477 
-482 MVAYREIEMGE
+482 
-493 KIAKLKDKSL
+493 
-503 IVMNQKQAVK
+503 MNYKKA
-513 ELLFDRKIQNYV
+513 
-525 WNKLYKRKLFQGVYF
+525 LY
-540 PIGVIYEDISVMYDL
+540 I
-555 IRKIEKLVYL
+555 
-565 PESKYNYYIRKDSIV
+565 
-580 NTNSHQ
+580 
-586 KRVDELDSVIKRYKD
+586 DSVN
-601 AKRDF
+601 
-606 PELEQENAYALV
+606 L
-618 MWMIRVYSY
+618 
-627 TVKENDP
+627 
-634 NDTFIKE
+634 
-641 QYELFQSESQKYLC
+641 QYELNDFNLIHIENLLYNQAWAYYEIDREQNNQKIQRKFWAAQRFAEFNRKEELINLLKMRENKYL
-655 YILTNLKP
+655 K
-663 FKRMILLAMLWDL
+663 D
-676 EKGKEVVRMDG
+676 D
-687 ELHE
+687 

>member
-1 MSMDIQENP
+1 MSMDIQGNL
-10 TKVPLSENAIL
+10 TKIPLSENAIL

-62 KSVLSRENWKFLMH
+62 KSVLSRENWIFLMH

-106 VCEDCKK
+106 VCEDCEK

-145 NEKSDEELYKLSKD
+145 NEKSGEELYKLSKD

-172 LSVLYVG
+172 LSALYVG

-237 YERMQKIDIGYKIGM
+237 YERMQKIDIAYKIGI

-258 RQQSSQRYAYP
+258 RQQSSQRYVYP
-269 LLAELVRIGIMLEK
+269 LLVELVRIGIMLEK
-283 EKSEELLQFQKFQ
+283 EKSEELQQFLKFQ
-296 KAFEIVYEENKIP
+296 KAFAILYEENKIP

-352 LNVRQLSRMEGK
+352 LNVRQLSRIEKGENRPSTENFQFLTRKMGRELDWIMPMLETDSIEVLSMRQDIIYAIGMRQWKKAKNILEQLKTKIRAEDYKEPQIQQEIQFIEAMYELEANKITVSEAEKKYYEALSYTFELSWLSLEELPFIRSEEG
-364 NEIICERISVI
+364 IIISNI
-375 VPIYNTEKYLARC
+375 ADIYHDMGNLKKSEELFEKLSSVYQKKQML
-388 IESILCQTY
+388 LK
-397 TNLEI
+397 TNSSASAI
-402 ILVDD
+402 IL
-407 GSTDK
+407 
-412 SGDICDFYA
+412 
-421 RKDNRVKVV
+421 
-430 HKENGGAAA
+430 
-439 ARNFALNMVTG
+439 G
-450 QYIGFVDSD
+450 QYSR
-459 DTVEKDFFELL
+459 LL
-470 YDLICQY
+470 GNI
-477 DADIS
+477 
-482 MVAYREIEMGE
+482 
-493 KIAKLKDKSL
+493 
-503 IVMNQKQAVK
+503 MNYKKA
-513 ELLFDRKIQNYV
+513 
-525 WNKLYKRKLFQGVYF
+525 LY
-540 PIGVIYEDISVMYDL
+540 I
-555 IRKIEKLVYL
+555 
-565 PESKYNYYIRKDSIV
+565 
-580 NTNSHQ
+580 
-586 KRVDELDSVIKRYKD
+586 DSVN
-601 AKRDF
+601 
-606 PELEQENAYALV
+606 L
-618 MWMIRVYSY
+618 
-627 TVKENDP
+627 
-634 NDTFIKE
+634 
-641 QYELFQSESQKYLC
+641 QYELNDFNLIHIENLLYNQAWAYYEIDREQNNQKIQRKFWTAQRIAEFNRKEELINLLKMRENKYL
-655 YILTNLKP
+655 
-663 FKRMILLAMLWDL
+663 
-676 EKGKEVVRMDG
+676 KGD
-687 ELHE
+687 

>member
-1 MSMDIQENP
+1 MSMDIQGNL
-10 TKVPLSENAIL
+10 TKIPLSENAIL

-85 ETVVSRKELKDWRCR
+85 ETVASRKELKDWRCR

-106 VCEDCKK
+106 VCEDCEK

-145 NEKSDEELYKLSKD
+145 NEKSGEELYKLSKD

-172 LSVLYVG
+172 LSALYVG

-237 YERMQKIDIGYKIGM
+237 YERMQKIDIAYKIGI

-258 RQQSSQRYAYP
+258 RQQSSQRYVYP
-269 LLAELVRIGIMLEK
+269 LLVELVRIGIMLEK
-283 EKSEELLQFQKFQ
+283 EKSEELQQFLKFQ
-296 KAFEIVYEENKIP
+296 KAFAILYEENKIP

-352 LNVRQLSRMEGK
+352 LNVRQLSRIEKGENRPSTENFQFLTRKMGRELDWIMPMLETDSIEVLSMRQDIIYAIGMRQWKKAKNILEQLKTKIRAEDYKEPQIQQEIQFIEAMYELEANKITVSEAEKKYYEALSYTFELSWLSLEELPFIRSEEG
-364 NEIICERISVI
+364 IIISNI
-375 VPIYNTEKYLARC
+375 ADIYHDMGNLKKSEELFEKLSSVYQKKQML
-388 IESILCQTY
+388 LK
-397 TNLEI
+397 TNSSASAI
-402 ILVDD
+402 IL
-407 GSTDK
+407 
-412 SGDICDFYA
+412 
-421 RKDNRVKVV
+421 
-430 HKENGGAAA
+430 
-439 ARNFALNMVTG
+439 G
-450 QYIGFVDSD
+450 QYSR
-459 DTVEKDFFELL
+459 LL
-470 YDLICQY
+470 GNI
-477 DADIS
+477 
-482 MVAYREIEMGE
+482 
-493 KIAKLKDKSL
+493 
-503 IVMNQKQAVK
+503 MNYKKA
-513 ELLFDRKIQNYV
+513 
-525 WNKLYKRKLFQGVYF
+525 LY
-540 PIGVIYEDISVMYDL
+540 I
-555 IRKIEKLVYL
+555 
-565 PESKYNYYIRKDSIV
+565 
-580 NTNSHQ
+580 
-586 KRVDELDSVIKRYKD
+586 DSVN
-601 AKRDF
+601 
-606 PELEQENAYALV
+606 L
-618 MWMIRVYSY
+618 
-627 TVKENDP
+627 
-634 NDTFIKE
+634 
-641 QYELFQSESQKYLC
+641 QYELNDFNLIHIENLLYNQAWAYYEIDREQNNQKIQRKFWTAQRIAEFNRKEELINLLKMRENKYL
-655 YILTNLKP
+655 
-663 FKRMILLAMLWDL
+663 
-676 EKGKEVVRMDG
+676 KGD
-687 ELHE
+687 

>member
-1 MSMDIQENP
+1 MSMDIQGNL
-10 TKVPLSENAIL
+10 TKIPLSENAIL

-106 VCEDCKK
+106 VCEDCEK

-145 NEKSDEELYKLSKD
+145 NEKSGEELYKLSKD

-172 LSVLYVG
+172 LSALYVG

-237 YERMQKIDIGYKIGM
+237 YERMQKIDIAYKIGI

-258 RQQSSQRYAYP
+258 RQQSSQRYVYP
-269 LLAELVRIGIMLEK
+269 LLVELVRIGIMLEK
-283 EKSEELLQFQKFQ
+283 EKSEELQQFLKFQ
-296 KAFEIVYEENKIP
+296 KAFAILYEENKIP

-352 LNVRQLSRMEGK
+352 LNVRQLSRIEKGENRPSTENFQFLTRKMGRELDWIMPMLETDSIEVLSMRQDIIYAIGMRQWKKAKNILEQLKTKIRAEDYKEPQIQQEIQFIEAMYELEANKITVSEAEKKYYEALSYTFELSWLSLEELPFIRSEEG
-364 NEIICERISVI
+364 IIISNI
-375 VPIYNTEKYLARC
+375 ADIYHDMGNLKKSEELFEKLSSVYQKKQML
-388 IESILCQTY
+388 LK
-397 TNLEI
+397 TNSSASAI
-402 ILVDD
+402 IL
-407 GSTDK
+407 
-412 SGDICDFYA
+412 
-421 RKDNRVKVV
+421 
-430 HKENGGAAA
+430 
-439 ARNFALNMVTG
+439 G
-450 QYIGFVDSD
+450 QYSR
-459 DTVEKDFFELL
+459 LL
-470 YDLICQY
+470 GNI
-477 DADIS
+477 
-482 MVAYREIEMGE
+482 
-493 KIAKLKDKSL
+493 
-503 IVMNQKQAVK
+503 MNYKKA
-513 ELLFDRKIQNYV
+513 
-525 WNKLYKRKLFQGVYF
+525 LY
-540 PIGVIYEDISVMYDL
+540 I
-555 IRKIEKLVYL
+555 
-565 PESKYNYYIRKDSIV
+565 
-580 NTNSHQ
+580 
-586 KRVDELDSVIKRYKD
+586 DSVN
-601 AKRDF
+601 
-606 PELEQENAYALV
+606 L
-618 MWMIRVYSY
+618 
-627 TVKENDP
+627 
-634 NDTFIKE
+634 
-641 QYELFQSESQKYLC
+641 QYELNDFNLIHIENLLYNQAWAYYEIDREQNNQKIQRKFWAAQRFAEFNRKEELINLLKMRENKYL
-655 YILTNLKP
+655 
-663 FKRMILLAMLWDL
+663 
-676 EKGKEVVRMDG
+676 KGD
-687 ELHE
+687 

>member
-1 MSMDIQENP
+1 MSMDIQGNL
-10 TKVPLSENAIL
+10 TKIPLSENAIL

-85 ETVVSRKELKDWRCR
+85 EIVVSRKELKDWRCR

-106 VCEDCKK
+106 AYEDCEK

-145 NEKSDEELYKLSKD
+145 NEKSGEELYKLSKN

-172 LSVLYVG
+172 LSALYVG

-237 YERMQKIDIGYKIGM
+237 YERMKKIDIAYKIGI

-352 LNVRQLSRMEGK
+352 LNVRQLSRIEKGENRPSTENFQFLTRKMGRELDWIMPMLETDSIEVLSMRQDIIYAIGMRQWKKAKNILEQLKTKIGAEDYKEPQIQQEIQFIEAMYELEANKITVSEAEKKYYEALSYTFELSWLSLEELPFIRSEEG
-364 NEIICERISVI
+364 IIISNI
-375 VPIYNTEKYLARC
+375 ADIYHDMGNLKKSEELFEKLSSVYQKKQMFLK
-388 IESILCQTY
+388 
-397 TNLEI
+397 TNSSASAI
-402 ILVDD
+402 IL
-407 GSTDK
+407 
-412 SGDICDFYA
+412 
-421 RKDNRVKVV
+421 
-430 HKENGGAAA
+430 
-439 ARNFALNMVTG
+439 G
-450 QYIGFVDSD
+450 QYSR
-459 DTVEKDFFELL
+459 LL
-470 YDLICQY
+470 GNI
-477 DADIS
+477 
-482 MVAYREIEMGE
+482 
-493 KIAKLKDKSL
+493 
-503 IVMNQKQAVK
+503 MNYKKA
-513 ELLFDRKIQNYV
+513 
-525 WNKLYKRKLFQGVYF
+525 LY
-540 PIGVIYEDISVMYDL
+540 I
-555 IRKIEKLVYL
+555 
-565 PESKYNYYIRKDSIV
+565 
-580 NTNSHQ
+580 
-586 KRVDELDSVIKRYKD
+586 DSVN
-601 AKRDF
+601 
-606 PELEQENAYALV
+606 L
-618 MWMIRVYSY
+618 
-627 TVKENDP
+627 
-634 NDTFIKE
+634 
-641 QYELFQSESQKYLC
+641 QYELNDFNLIHIENLLYNQAWAYYEIDREQNNQKIQRKFWTAQRIAEFNRKEELINLLKMRENKYL
-655 YILTNLKP
+655 
-663 FKRMILLAMLWDL
+663 
-676 EKGKEVVRMDG
+676 KGD
-687 ELHE
+687 

>member
-1 MSMDIQENP
+1 MSMDIQGNL
-10 TKVPLSENAIL
+10 TKIPLSENAIL

-106 VCEDCKK
+106 VCEDCEK

-172 LSVLYVG
+172 LSALYVG
-179 PEELEAMLLVVWSL
+179 SEELEAMLLVVWSL

-237 YERMQKIDIGYKIGM
+237 YERMKKIDIAYKIGI

-283 EKSEELLQFQKFQ
+283 EKSEKLLQFQKFQ

-352 LNVRQLSRMEGK
+352 LNVRQLSRIEKGENRPSTENFQFLTRKMGRELDWIMPMLETDSIEVLSMRQDIIYAIGMRQWKKAKNILEQLKTKIGAEDYKEPQIQQEIQFIEAMYELEANRITACEAEKEYYEALSYTFELSWLSLEELPFIRSEEG
-364 NEIICERISVI
+364 IIISNI
-375 VPIYNTEKYLARC
+375 ADIYHDMGNLKKSEELFEKLSSVYQKKQMFLK
-388 IESILCQTY
+388 
-397 TNLEI
+397 TNSSASAI
-402 ILVDD
+402 IL
-407 GSTDK
+407 GQYSRLL
-412 SGDICDFYA
+412 GDIMNY
-421 RKDNRVKVV
+421 KK
-430 HKENGGAAA
+430 
-439 ARNFALNMVTG
+439 AL
-450 QYIGFVDSD
+450 YI
-459 DTVEKDFFELL
+459 
-470 YDLICQY
+470 
-477 DADIS
+477 
-482 MVAYREIEMGE
+482 
-493 KIAKLKDKSL
+493 
-503 IVMNQKQAVK
+503 
-513 ELLFDRKIQNYV
+513 
-525 WNKLYKRKLFQGVYF
+525 
-540 PIGVIYEDISVMYDL
+540 
-555 IRKIEKLVYL
+555 
-565 PESKYNYYIRKDSIV
+565 
-580 NTNSHQ
+580 
-586 KRVDELDSVIKRYKD
+586 DSVN
-601 AKRDF
+601 
-606 PELEQENAYALV
+606 L
-618 MWMIRVYSY
+618 
-627 TVKENDP
+627 
-634 NDTFIKE
+634 
-641 QYELFQSESQKYLC
+641 QYELNDFNLIHIENLLYNQAWAYYEIDREQNSQKIQRKFWAAQRFAEFNRKEELINLLKMRENKYL
-655 YILTNLKP
+655 K
-663 FKRMILLAMLWDL
+663 D
-676 EKGKEVVRMDG
+676 D
-687 ELHE
+687 

>member
-1 MSMDIQENP
+1 MSMDIQGNL
-10 TKVPLSENAIL
+10 TKIPLSENAIL

-106 VCEDCKK
+106 VCEDCEK

-172 LSVLYVG
+172 LSALYVG
-179 PEELEAMLLVVWSL
+179 SEELEAMLLVVWSL

-237 YERMQKIDIGYKIGM
+237 YERMKKIDIAYKIGI

-283 EKSEELLQFQKFQ
+283 EKSEKLLQFQKFQ

-352 LNVRQLSRMEGK
+352 LNVRQLSRIEKGENRPSTENFQFLTRKMGRELDWIMPMLETDSIEVLSMRQDIIYSIGMRQWKKAKNILEQLKTKIGAEDYKEPQIQQEIQFIEAMYELEANRITACEAEKEYYEALSYTFELSWLSLEELPFIRSEEG
-364 NEIICERISVI
+364 IIISNI
-375 VPIYNTEKYLARC
+375 ADIYHDMGNLKKSEELFEKLSSVYQKKQMFLK
-388 IESILCQTY
+388 
-397 TNLEI
+397 TNSSASAI
-402 ILVDD
+402 IL
-407 GSTDK
+407 GQYSRLL
-412 SGDICDFYA
+412 GDIMNY
-421 RKDNRVKVV
+421 KK
-430 HKENGGAAA
+430 
-439 ARNFALNMVTG
+439 AL
-450 QYIGFVDSD
+450 YI
-459 DTVEKDFFELL
+459 
-470 YDLICQY
+470 
-477 DADIS
+477 
-482 MVAYREIEMGE
+482 
-493 KIAKLKDKSL
+493 
-503 IVMNQKQAVK
+503 
-513 ELLFDRKIQNYV
+513 
-525 WNKLYKRKLFQGVYF
+525 
-540 PIGVIYEDISVMYDL
+540 
-555 IRKIEKLVYL
+555 
-565 PESKYNYYIRKDSIV
+565 
-580 NTNSHQ
+580 
-586 KRVDELDSVIKRYKD
+586 DSVN
-601 AKRDF
+601 
-606 PELEQENAYALV
+606 L
-618 MWMIRVYSY
+618 
-627 TVKENDP
+627 
-634 NDTFIKE
+634 
-641 QYELFQSESQKYLC
+641 QYELNDFNLIHIENLLYNQAWAYYEIDREQNNQKIQRKFWAAQRFAEFNRKEELINLLKMRENKYL
-655 YILTNLKP
+655 K
-663 FKRMILLAMLWDL
+663 D
-676 EKGKEVVRMDG
+676 D
-687 ELHE
+687 

>member
-1 MSMDIQENP
+1 MSMDIQGNL
-10 TKVPLSENAIL
+10 TKIPLSENAIL

-106 VCEDCKK
+106 ACEDCEK

-145 NEKSDEELYKLSKD
+145 NEKSGEELYELSKD

-172 LSVLYVG
+172 LSALYVG
-179 PEELEAMLLVVWSL
+179 SEELEAMLLVVWSL

-237 YERMQKIDIGYKIGM
+237 YERMKKIDIAYKIGI

-352 LNVRQLSRMEGK
+352 LNVRQLSRIEKGENRPSTENFQFLTRKMGRELDWIMPMLETDSIEVLSMRQDIIYAIGMRQWKKAKNILEQLKTKIRAEDYKEPQIQQEIQFIEAMYELEANRITACEAEKEYYEALSYTFELSWLSLEELPFIRSEEG
-364 NEIICERISVI
+364 IIISNI
-375 VPIYNTEKYLARC
+375 ADIYHDMGNLKKSEELFEKLSSVYQKKQMFLKINSSA
-388 IESILCQTY
+388 SA
-397 TNLEI
+397 I
-402 ILVDD
+402 IL
-407 GSTDK
+407 GQYSRLL
-412 SGDICDFYA
+412 GDIMNY
-421 RKDNRVKVV
+421 KK
-430 HKENGGAAA
+430 
-439 ARNFALNMVTG
+439 AL
-450 QYIGFVDSD
+450 YI
-459 DTVEKDFFELL
+459 
-470 YDLICQY
+470 
-477 DADIS
+477 
-482 MVAYREIEMGE
+482 
-493 KIAKLKDKSL
+493 
-503 IVMNQKQAVK
+503 
-513 ELLFDRKIQNYV
+513 
-525 WNKLYKRKLFQGVYF
+525 
-540 PIGVIYEDISVMYDL
+540 
-555 IRKIEKLVYL
+555 
-565 PESKYNYYIRKDSIV
+565 
-580 NTNSHQ
+580 
-586 KRVDELDSVIKRYKD
+586 DSVN
-601 AKRDF
+601 
-606 PELEQENAYALV
+606 L
-618 MWMIRVYSY
+618 
-627 TVKENDP
+627 
-634 NDTFIKE
+634 
-641 QYELFQSESQKYLC
+641 QYELNDFNLIHIENLLYNQAWAYYEIDREQNSQKIQRKFWAAQRFAEFNRKEELINLLKMRENKYL
-655 YILTNLKP
+655 K
-663 FKRMILLAMLWDL
+663 D
-676 EKGKEVVRMDG
+676 D
-687 ELHE
+687 

>member
-1 MSMDIQENP
+1 MSMDIQGNL
-10 TKVPLSENAIL
+10 TKIPLSENAIL

-106 VCEDCKK
+106 VCEDCEK

-172 LSVLYVG
+172 LSALYVG
-179 PEELEAMLLVVWSL
+179 SEELEAMLLVVWSL

-237 YERMQKIDIGYKIGM
+237 YERMKKIDIAYKIGI

-352 LNVRQLSRMEGK
+352 LNVRQLSRIEKGENRPSTENFQFLTRKMGRELDWIMPMLETDSIEVLSMRQDIIYAIGMRQWKKAQNILEQLKTKIGAEDYKEPQIQQEIQFIEAMYELEANRITACEAEKEYYEALSYTFELSWLSLEELPFIRSEEGIIISNIADIYHDMGNLK
-364 NEIICERISVI
+364 KSEELFEKLSSVYQKKQMFLKTNSSASAIILGQYSRLLGDIMNYEKALYIDSVNLKYELNDFNLIHIENLLYNQAWAYYEIDREQNSQKIQRKFWAAQRFAEFNRKEELI
-375 VPIYNTEKYLARC
+375 NLLKMRENKYLK
-388 IESILCQTY
+388 
-397 TNLEI
+397 
-402 ILVDD
+402 DD
-407 GSTDK
+407 
-412 SGDICDFYA
+412 
-421 RKDNRVKVV
+421 
-430 HKENGGAAA
+430 
-439 ARNFALNMVTG
+439 
-450 QYIGFVDSD
+450 
-459 DTVEKDFFELL
+459 
-470 YDLICQY
+470 
-477 DADIS
+477 
-482 MVAYREIEMGE
+482 
-493 KIAKLKDKSL
+493 
-503 IVMNQKQAVK
+503 
-513 ELLFDRKIQNYV
+513 
-525 WNKLYKRKLFQGVYF
+525 
-540 PIGVIYEDISVMYDL
+540 
-555 IRKIEKLVYL
+555 
-565 PESKYNYYIRKDSIV
+565 
-580 NTNSHQ
+580 
-586 KRVDELDSVIKRYKD
+586 
-601 AKRDF
+601 
-606 PELEQENAYALV
+606 
-618 MWMIRVYSY
+618 
-627 TVKENDP
+627 
-634 NDTFIKE
+634 
-641 QYELFQSESQKYLC
+641 
-655 YILTNLKP
+655 
-663 FKRMILLAMLWDL
+663 
-676 EKGKEVVRMDG
+676 
-687 ELHE
+687 

>member
-1 MSMDIQENP
+1 MSMDIQGNL
-10 TKVPLSENAIL
+10 TKIPLSENVIL

-106 VCEDCKK
+106 VCEDCEK

-145 NEKSDEELYKLSKD
+145 NEKSGEELYKLSKD

-172 LSVLYVG
+172 LSALYVG

-210 RYPKI
+210 RYLKI

-237 YERMQKIDIGYKIGM
+237 YERMQKIDIAYKIGI

-283 EKSEELLQFQKFQ
+283 EKSEELQQFLKFQ
-296 KAFEIVYEENKIP
+296 KAFAILYEENKIP

-352 LNVRQLSRMEGK
+352 LNVRQLSRIEKGENRPSTENFQFLTRKMGRELDWIMPMLETDSIEVLSMRQDIIYAIGMRQWKKAK
-364 NEIICERISVI
+364 NILEQLKTKIRAEDYKEPQIQQEIQFIEAMYELEANKITVSEA
-375 VPIYNTEKYLARC
+375 EKKYYEAL
-388 IESILCQTY
+388 SY
-397 TNLEI
+397 T
-402 ILVDD
+402 
-407 GSTDK
+407 
-412 SGDICDFYA
+412 
-421 RKDNRVKVV
+421 
-430 HKENGGAAA
+430 
-439 ARNFALNMVTG
+439 
-450 QYIGFVDSD
+450 
-459 DTVEKDFFELL
+459 FELSWL
-470 YDLICQY
+470 SLEELPFIRSEEGIIISNI
-477 DADIS
+477 ADI
-482 MVAYREIEMGE
+482 YHDMGN
-493 KIAKLKDKSL
+493 LKKSE
-503 IVMNQKQAVK
+503 
-513 ELLFDRKIQNYV
+513 ELF
-525 WNKLYKRKLFQGVYF
+525 
-540 PIGVIYEDISVMYDL
+540 
-555 IRKIEKLVYL
+555 EKL
-565 PESKYNYYIRKDSIV
+565 S
-580 NTNSHQ
+580 
-586 KRVDELDSVIKRYKD
+586 SV
-601 AKRDF
+601 
-606 PELEQENAYALV
+606 
-618 MWMIRVYSY
+618 
-627 TVKENDP
+627 
-634 NDTFIKE
+634 
-641 QYELFQSESQKYLC
+641 
-655 YILTNLKP
+655 
-663 FKRMILLAMLWDL
+663 
-676 EKGKEVVRMDG
+676 
-687 ELHE
+687 

>member
-1 MSMDIQENP
+1 MSMDIQGNL
-10 TKVPLSENAIL
+10 TKIPLSENAIL

-106 VCEDCKK
+106 VCEDCEK

-145 NEKSDEELYKLSKD
+145 NEKSGEELYKLSED

-172 LSVLYVG
+172 LSALYVG

-215 HNWEPRMRE
+215 HNWESRMRE

-237 YERMQKIDIGYKIGM
+237 YERMKKIDIAYKIGI

-338 TQEEVCIDEKGFSF
+338 TQEEVCIDENGFSF
-352 LNVRQLSRMEGK
+352 LNVRQLSRIEKGENRPSTENFQFLTRKMGRELDWIMPMLETDSIEVLSMRQDIIYSIGMRQWKKAKNILEQLKTKIRAEDYKEPQIQQEIQFIEAMYELEANKITVSEAEKKYYEALSYTFELSWLSLEELPFIRSEEG
-364 NEIICERISVI
+364 IIISNI
-375 VPIYNTEKYLARC
+375 ADIYHDMGNLKKSEELFEKLSSVYQKKQML
-388 IESILCQTY
+388 LK
-397 TNLEI
+397 TNSSASAI
-402 ILVDD
+402 IL
-407 GSTDK
+407 
-412 SGDICDFYA
+412 
-421 RKDNRVKVV
+421 
-430 HKENGGAAA
+430 
-439 ARNFALNMVTG
+439 G
-450 QYIGFVDSD
+450 QYSR
-459 DTVEKDFFELL
+459 LL
-470 YDLICQY
+470 GNI
-477 DADIS
+477 
-482 MVAYREIEMGE
+482 
-493 KIAKLKDKSL
+493 
-503 IVMNQKQAVK
+503 MNYKKA
-513 ELLFDRKIQNYV
+513 
-525 WNKLYKRKLFQGVYF
+525 LY
-540 PIGVIYEDISVMYDL
+540 I
-555 IRKIEKLVYL
+555 
-565 PESKYNYYIRKDSIV
+565 
-580 NTNSHQ
+580 
-586 KRVDELDSVIKRYKD
+586 DSVN
-601 AKRDF
+601 
-606 PELEQENAYALV
+606 L
-618 MWMIRVYSY
+618 
-627 TVKENDP
+627 
-634 NDTFIKE
+634 
-641 QYELFQSESQKYLC
+641 QYELNDFNLIHIENLLYNQAWAYYEIDREQNNQKIQRKFWTAQRIAEFNRKEELINLLKMRENKYL
-655 YILTNLKP
+655 
-663 FKRMILLAMLWDL
+663 
-676 EKGKEVVRMDG
+676 KGD
-687 ELHE
+687 

>member
-1 MSMDIQENP
+1 MSMDIQGNL
-10 TKVPLSENAIL
+10 TKIPLSENAIL

-42 TEKIVSGVISRRAF
+42 TEKIVSGVISRAF

-85 ETVVSRKELKDWRCR
+85 EIVVSRKELKDWRCR

-106 VCEDCKK
+106 AYEDCEK

-145 NEKSDEELYKLSKD
+145 NEKSGEELYKLSKN

-172 LSVLYVG
+172 LSALYVG

-237 YERMQKIDIGYKIGM
+237 YERMKKIDIAYKIGI

-283 EKSEELLQFQKFQ
+283 EKTEELLQFQKFQ

-352 LNVRQLSRMEGK
+352 LNVRQLSRIEKGENRPSTENFQFLTRKMGRELDWIMPMLETDSIEVLSMRQDIIYAIGMRQWKKAKNILEQLKTKIGAEDYKEPQIQQEIQFIEAMYELEANRITACEAEKEYYEALSYTFELSWLSLEELPFIRSEEG
-364 NEIICERISVI
+364 IIISNI
-375 VPIYNTEKYLARC
+375 ADIYHDMGNLKKSEELFEKLSSVYQKKQMFLK
-388 IESILCQTY
+388 
-397 TNLEI
+397 TNSSASAI
-402 ILVDD
+402 IL
-407 GSTDK
+407 GQYSRLL
-412 SGDICDFYA
+412 GDIMNY
-421 RKDNRVKVV
+421 KK
-430 HKENGGAAA
+430 
-439 ARNFALNMVTG
+439 AL
-450 QYIGFVDSD
+450 YI
-459 DTVEKDFFELL
+459 
-470 YDLICQY
+470 
-477 DADIS
+477 
-482 MVAYREIEMGE
+482 
-493 KIAKLKDKSL
+493 
-503 IVMNQKQAVK
+503 
-513 ELLFDRKIQNYV
+513 
-525 WNKLYKRKLFQGVYF
+525 
-540 PIGVIYEDISVMYDL
+540 
-555 IRKIEKLVYL
+555 
-565 PESKYNYYIRKDSIV
+565 
-580 NTNSHQ
+580 
-586 KRVDELDSVIKRYKD
+586 DSVN
-601 AKRDF
+601 
-606 PELEQENAYALV
+606 L
-618 MWMIRVYSY
+618 
-627 TVKENDP
+627 
-634 NDTFIKE
+634 
-641 QYELFQSESQKYLC
+641 QYELNDFNLIHIENLLYNQAWAYYEIDREQNSQKIQRKFWAAQRFAEFNRKEELINLLKMRENKYL
-655 YILTNLKP
+655 K
-663 FKRMILLAMLWDL
+663 D
-676 EKGKEVVRMDG
+676 D
-687 ELHE
+687 

>member
-85 ETVVSRKELKDWRCR
+85 EIVVSRKELKDWRCR

-106 VCEDCKK
+106 VCEDCEK

-172 LSVLYVG
+172 LSALYVG

-237 YERMQKIDIGYKIGM
+237 YERMQKIDIAYKIGI

-269 LLAELVRIGIMLEK
+269 LLVELVRIGIMLEK
-283 EKSEELLQFQKFQ
+283 EKSEELQQFQKFQ
-296 KAFEIVYEENKIP
+296 KAFAIVYEENKIP

-338 TQEEVCIDEKGFSF
+338 TQEEVCIDENGFSF
-352 LNVRQLSRMEGK
+352 LNVRQLSRIEKGENRPSTENFQFLTRKMGRELDWIMPMLETDSIEVLSMRQDIIYAIGMRQWKKAQNILEQLKTKIRAEDYKEPQIQQEIQFIEAMYELEANRITACEAEKEYYEALSYTFELSWLSLEELPFIRSEEG
-364 NEIICERISVI
+364 IIISNI
-375 VPIYNTEKYLARC
+375 ADIYHDMGNLKKSEELFEKLSSVYQKKQMFL
-388 IESILCQTY
+388 QT
-397 TNLEI
+397 NSSASAI
-402 ILVDD
+402 IL
-407 GSTDK
+407 GQYSRLL
-412 SGDICDFYA
+412 GDIMNY
-421 RKDNRVKVV
+421 KK
-430 HKENGGAAA
+430 
-439 ARNFALNMVTG
+439 AL
-450 QYIGFVDSD
+450 YI
-459 DTVEKDFFELL
+459 
-470 YDLICQY
+470 
-477 DADIS
+477 
-482 MVAYREIEMGE
+482 
-493 KIAKLKDKSL
+493 
-503 IVMNQKQAVK
+503 
-513 ELLFDRKIQNYV
+513 
-525 WNKLYKRKLFQGVYF
+525 
-540 PIGVIYEDISVMYDL
+540 
-555 IRKIEKLVYL
+555 
-565 PESKYNYYIRKDSIV
+565 
-580 NTNSHQ
+580 
-586 KRVDELDSVIKRYKD
+586 DSVN
-601 AKRDF
+601 
-606 PELEQENAYALV
+606 L
-618 MWMIRVYSY
+618 
-627 TVKENDP
+627 
-634 NDTFIKE
+634 
-641 QYELFQSESQKYLC
+641 QYELNDFNLIHIENLLYNQAWAYYEIDREQNNQKIQRKFWAAQRFAEFNRKEELINLLKMRENKYL
-655 YILTNLKP
+655 K
-663 FKRMILLAMLWDL
+663 D
-676 EKGKEVVRMDG
+676 D
-687 ELHE
+687 

>member
-1 MSMDIQENP
+1 MSMDIQGNL
-10 TKVPLSENAIL
+10 TKIPLSENAIL

-106 VCEDCKK
+106 VCEDCEK

-145 NEKSDEELYKLSKD
+145 NEKSGEELYKLSKD

-172 LSVLYVG
+172 LSALYVG

-237 YERMQKIDIGYKIGM
+237 YERMQKIDIAYKIGI

-258 RQQSSQRYAYP
+258 RQQSSQRYVYP
-269 LLAELVRIGIMLEK
+269 LLVELVRIGIMLEK
-283 EKSEELLQFQKFQ
+283 EKSEELQQFLKFQ
-296 KAFEIVYEENKIP
+296 KAFAILYEENKIP

-352 LNVRQLSRMEGK
+352 LNVRQLSRIEKGENRPSTENFQFLTRKMGRELDWIMPMLETDSIEVLSMRQDIIYAIGMRQWKKAKNILEQLKTKIRAEDYKEPQIQQEIQFIEAMYELEANKITVSEAEKKYYEALSYTFELSWLSLEELPFIRSEEG
-364 NEIICERISVI
+364 IIISNI
-375 VPIYNTEKYLARC
+375 ADIYHDMGNLKKSEELFEKLSSVYQKKQML
-388 IESILCQTY
+388 LK
-397 TNLEI
+397 TNSSASAI
-402 ILVDD
+402 IL
-407 GSTDK
+407 
-412 SGDICDFYA
+412 
-421 RKDNRVKVV
+421 
-430 HKENGGAAA
+430 
-439 ARNFALNMVTG
+439 G
-450 QYIGFVDSD
+450 QYSR
-459 DTVEKDFFELL
+459 LL
-470 YDLICQY
+470 GNI
-477 DADIS
+477 
-482 MVAYREIEMGE
+482 
-493 KIAKLKDKSL
+493 
-503 IVMNQKQAVK
+503 MNYKKA
-513 ELLFDRKIQNYV
+513 
-525 WNKLYKRKLFQGVYF
+525 LY
-540 PIGVIYEDISVMYDL
+540 I
-555 IRKIEKLVYL
+555 
-565 PESKYNYYIRKDSIV
+565 
-580 NTNSHQ
+580 
-586 KRVDELDSVIKRYKD
+586 DSVN
-601 AKRDF
+601 
-606 PELEQENAYALV
+606 L
-618 MWMIRVYSY
+618 
-627 TVKENDP
+627 
-634 NDTFIKE
+634 
-641 QYELFQSESQKYLC
+641 QYELNDFNLIHIENLLYNQAWAYYEIDREQNNQKIQRKFWTAQRIAEFNRKEELINLLRMRENKYL
-655 YILTNLKP
+655 
-663 FKRMILLAMLWDL
+663 
-676 EKGKEVVRMDG
+676 KGD
-687 ELHE
+687 

>member
-1 MSMDIQENP
+1 MDIKGNLTEI
-10 TKVPLSENAIL
+10 PLSENAIL

-106 VCEDCKK
+106 VCEDCEK

-145 NEKSDEELYKLSKD
+145 NEKSGEELYKLSKD

-172 LSVLYVG
+172 LSALYVG

-237 YERMQKIDIGYKIGM
+237 YERMQKIDIAYKIGI

-258 RQQSSQRYAYP
+258 RQQSSQRYVYP
-269 LLAELVRIGIMLEK
+269 LLVELVRIGIMLEK
-283 EKSEELLQFQKFQ
+283 EKSEELQQFLKFQ
-296 KAFEIVYEENKIP
+296 KAFAILYEENKIP

-352 LNVRQLSRMEGK
+352 LNVRQLSRIEKGENRPSTENFQFLTRKMGRELDWIMPMLETDSIEVLSMRQDIIYAIGMRQWKKAQNILEQLKTKIGAEDYKEPQIQQEIQFIEAMYELEANKITVSEAEKKYYEALSYTFELSWLSLEELPFIRSEEG
-364 NEIICERISVI
+364 IIISNI
-375 VPIYNTEKYLARC
+375 ADIYHDMGNLKKSEELFEKLSSVYQKKQML
-388 IESILCQTY
+388 LK
-397 TNLEI
+397 TNSSASAI
-402 ILVDD
+402 IL
-407 GSTDK
+407 
-412 SGDICDFYA
+412 
-421 RKDNRVKVV
+421 
-430 HKENGGAAA
+430 
-439 ARNFALNMVTG
+439 G
-450 QYIGFVDSD
+450 QYSR
-459 DTVEKDFFELL
+459 LL
-470 YDLICQY
+470 GNI
-477 DADIS
+477 
-482 MVAYREIEMGE
+482 
-493 KIAKLKDKSL
+493 
-503 IVMNQKQAVK
+503 MNYKKA
-513 ELLFDRKIQNYV
+513 
-525 WNKLYKRKLFQGVYF
+525 LY
-540 PIGVIYEDISVMYDL
+540 I
-555 IRKIEKLVYL
+555 
-565 PESKYNYYIRKDSIV
+565 
-580 NTNSHQ
+580 
-586 KRVDELDSVIKRYKD
+586 DSVN
-601 AKRDF
+601 
-606 PELEQENAYALV
+606 L
-618 MWMIRVYSY
+618 
-627 TVKENDP
+627 
-634 NDTFIKE
+634 
-641 QYELFQSESQKYLC
+641 QYELNDFNLIHIENLLYNQAWAYYEIDREQNNQKIQRKFWTAQRIAEFNRKEELINLLKMRENKYL
-655 YILTNLKP
+655 
-663 FKRMILLAMLWDL
+663 
-676 EKGKEVVRMDG
+676 KGD
-687 ELHE
+687 

>member
-1 MSMDIQENP
+1 MSMDIQGNL
-10 TKVPLSENAIL
+10 TKIPLSENAIL

-85 ETVVSRKELKDWRCR
+85 EIVVSRKELKDWRCR

-106 VCEDCKK
+106 ACEDCEK

-145 NEKSDEELYKLSKD
+145 NEKSGEELYKLSKD
-159 AVCCTVQEDWKEN
+159 AVCCTVQEDWKES
-172 LSVLYVG
+172 LSALYVG

-215 HNWEPRMRE
+215 HNWESRMRE

-237 YERMQKIDIGYKIGM
+237 YERMKKIDIAYKIGI

-283 EKSEELLQFQKFQ
+283 EKSEKLLQFQKFQ

-352 LNVRQLSRMEGK
+352 LNVRQLSRIEKGENRPSTENFQFLTRKMGRELDWIMPMLETDSIEVLSMRQDIIYAIGMRQWKKAKNILEQLKTKIGAEDYKEPQIQQQIQFIEAMYELEANRITACEAEKEYYEALSYTFELSWLSLEELPFIRSEEG
-364 NEIICERISVI
+364 IIISNI
-375 VPIYNTEKYLARC
+375 ADIYHDMGNLKKSEELFEKLSSVYQKKQMFL
-388 IESILCQTY
+388 QT
-397 TNLEI
+397 NSSASAI
-402 ILVDD
+402 IL
-407 GSTDK
+407 GQYSRLL
-412 SGDICDFYA
+412 GDIMNY
-421 RKDNRVKVV
+421 KK
-430 HKENGGAAA
+430 
-439 ARNFALNMVTG
+439 AL
-450 QYIGFVDSD
+450 YI
-459 DTVEKDFFELL
+459 
-470 YDLICQY
+470 
-477 DADIS
+477 
-482 MVAYREIEMGE
+482 
-493 KIAKLKDKSL
+493 
-503 IVMNQKQAVK
+503 
-513 ELLFDRKIQNYV
+513 
-525 WNKLYKRKLFQGVYF
+525 
-540 PIGVIYEDISVMYDL
+540 
-555 IRKIEKLVYL
+555 
-565 PESKYNYYIRKDSIV
+565 
-580 NTNSHQ
+580 
-586 KRVDELDSVIKRYKD
+586 DSVN
-601 AKRDF
+601 
-606 PELEQENAYALV
+606 L
-618 MWMIRVYSY
+618 
-627 TVKENDP
+627 
-634 NDTFIKE
+634 
-641 QYELFQSESQKYLC
+641 QYELNDFNLIHIENLLYNQAWAYYEIDREQNNQKIQRKFWAAQRFAEFNRKEELINLLKMRENKYL
-655 YILTNLKP
+655 K
-663 FKRMILLAMLWDL
+663 D
-676 EKGKEVVRMDG
+676 D
-687 ELHE
+687 